1 MWDPAWLEVQERRLT
16 IREIRILRE
25 RGKKKDS
32 SSRHYLIS
40 QEKIRGVT
48 HGKGI
53 FLIIC
58 GTSQHNAFGQIRSPP
73 TELKLEFICSLWNH
87 ESSEVHMNGF
97 LESEACQALCWEAST
112 FRDCSYDGN
121 ILGPHECG
129 HQMTDAALVIIK

>member
-1 MWDPAWLEVQERRLT
+1 MWDPAWPEVQERRLT

-25 RGKKKDS
+25 RGKKDS

-53 FLIIC
+53 SLIIC

-73 TELKLEFICSLWNH
+73 TELNLQFVCLFSVEPRVKRNAH
-87 ESSEVHMNGF
+87 EWLPRIGSMPVFM
-97 LESEACQALCWEAST
+97 
-112 FRDCSYDGN
+112 
-121 ILGPHECG
+121 LGKHPPSGTAVMME
-129 HQMTDAALVIIK
+129 TS